1 MRTNSNLLLGYLLVI
16 ATAFFTAFSYIFGK
30 MVSYTLY
37 PETVALYWFFGAFTV
52 GILKKWLLSAF
63 DIKQRF
69 FTSDLKK
76 YIPITIISSIISVI
90 GVALWIVAL
99 RVAGPPMTSFLMK
112 FQVVF
117 SVILGVLF
125 LNERLKRPE
134 ILGIFLTFVG
144 GLVITYNT
152 SSLEFQGSL
161 FAIAGAFCYSC
172 LFLVVRKMVSNLNM
186 MTVVTLRSL
195 GVAVFAIIY
204 LVLTSKFQV
213 PSAVDILYMLI
224 GGTCGAYI
232 GKACQFQAIKLVDIS
247 RTTAVTPLEAVFV
260 VILTFIFFD
269 TIPSTIKLI
278 GGGLILIGILFLLTT
293 RQENFD

>member
-30 MVSYTLY
+30 MVSHTLY
-37 PETVALYWFFGAFTV
+37 PETVALYWFFGAFTI
-52 GILKKWLLSAF
+52 GILKRWIVLALG
-63 DIKQRF
+63 IKQGF
-69 FTSDLKK
+69 FISDLKK
-76 YIPITIISSIISVI
+76 YIPITIISSIISIV

-99 RVAGPPMTSFLMK
+99 RIAGPPMTSFLMK

-125 LNERLKRPE
+125 LNERLERPE
-134 ILGIFLTFVG
+134 ILGIFLTFLG
-144 GLVITYNT
+144 GLVITYDT
-152 SSLEFQGSL
+152 SYFEFRGSL
-161 FAIAGAFCYSC
+161 FAIASAFCYSC

-186 MTVVTLRSL
+186 MMVVTLRSL
-195 GVAVFAIIY
+195 GVAVFAMIY
-204 LVLTSKFQV
+204 LVLTNKFQV
-213 PSAVDILYMLI
+213 PSAVDILYMFI

-247 RTTAVTPLEAVFV
+247 RTTAVTPLEAIFV
-260 VILTFIFFD
+260 LVLTFMFFD
-269 TIPSTIKLI
+269 TIPSAIKLI
-278 GGGLILIGILFLLTT
+278 GGGLIIAGILFLLTA